1 MELSFWS
8 SFLCYHEVLGIEL
21 RVLPVLGKCWTISP
35 AHFSYWYRASYITGW
50 SPIWDYDYRYV
61 PLHPVM
67 CVSVYECMWVCMW
80 AWIYVWICECEYV
93 CVSVYVCVCVS
104 VCVSVCVCVCVNE
117 CMCVCVCESVYECV
131 CVCVCVCVTGDW
143 NQCLTITRKE
153 LYPPPPQFFF
163 LFFMKTASF
172 FLWSRISLSYL
183 VWPWIYSLV
192 YAVLFL
198 CIALAVL
205 ELTL

>member
-104 VCVSVCVCVCVNE
+104 VCVSVCVCMCEWVYV
-117 CMCVCVCESVYECV
+117 CVCVWECVWV
-131 CVCVCVCVTGDW
+131 CVCVCVCVLLGIETSASQLLGRSSIHHLL
-143 NQCLTITRKE
+143 NS
-153 LYPPPPQFFF
+153 FFF
-163 LFFMKTASF
+163 SSWKQQAFSF
-172 FLWSRISLSYL
+172 EAGSH
-183 VWPWIYSLV
+183 
-192 YAVLFL
+192 
-198 CIALAVL
+198 
-205 ELTL
+205 